1 MSRVLICGAI
11 TFATL
16 LGFTVE
22 GKAFRMAMP
31 ANFTTVQKSLQAEVV
46 VVGKVTGI
54 EKESIE
60 VEPFKG
66 APNKLAYKIAVI
78 KIDTAVVG
86 AKGLTHIKVGFQ
98 EPVGGVQPAEV
109 APVDNNKLLPVR
121 VPPNRGGGFQP
132 ITLKAD
138 QEGVFYLHKH
148 PTANFY
154 IIQQGYNPLDSK
166 DAKYKEEISQLKAI
180 AMTIADPLKSL
191 KAEKAEDRLAAATTL
206 ISKYRAFPQNAPM
219 GVDQVAIPAEETK
232 LILKAL
238 VEADWDKYKTDPI
251 MNPMNAISMI
261 GIYQGTNGIGQ
272 FKLIPGDPNPA
283 ESYRKWYHAEVK
295 KWYETN
301 SSKFEIK
308 KMVPKET
315 K

>member
-1 MSRVLICGAI
+1 MRRFLLCGAI

-22 GKAFRMAMP
+22 GKALRIAMP

-46 VVGKVTGI
+46 VIGKVTGL
-54 EKESIE
+54 EKET
-60 VEPFKG
+60 VEAEAFKG
-66 APNKLAYKIAVI
+66 APNKLVYKIAVI
-78 KIDTAVVG
+78 KIDSAVVG

-109 APVDNNKLLPVR
+109 PQVGNIKQLPGR
-121 VPPNRGGGFQP
+121 VPPIRGGGFQP

-154 IIQQGYNPLDSK
+154 IIQQGYHPTDSK
-166 DAKYKEEISQLKAI
+166 DAKYKEELAQVKAI
-180 AMTIADPLKSL
+180 AMTVSDPLKAL
-191 KAEKAEDRLAAATTL
+191 KSENAEDRLTAATTL
-206 ISKYRAFPQNAPM
+206 ISKYRAYPQNAPM

-238 VEADWDKYKTDPI
+238 MEADWDKYKTDPTR
-251 MNPMNAISMI
+251 NPMNAMSMI
-261 GIYQGTNGIGQ
+261 GVYANSNGIGQ
-272 FKLIPGDPNPA
+272 YKATPGDPNPA
-283 ESYRKWYHAEVK
+283 ESYQKWYRAAVK
-295 KWYETN
+295 NWYETN

-308 KMVPKET
+308 KMVSKET